1 MGWFEGML
9 WAFANV
15 LRWIGNAFANITSVE
30 LDFSIMKWEKD
41 DFWQSMMNLTLEGIS
56 QAKQRRVV
64 MGILVSTGFDDGV
77 GPNRTNN

>member
-1 MGWFEGML
+1 
-9 WAFANV
+9 
-15 LRWIGNAFANITSVE
+15 
-30 LDFSIMKWEKD
+30 
-41 DFWQSMMNLTLEGIS
+41 MMNLTLEGIS